1 MAEKSLVTTGE
12 VVYVENS
19 GSLDFGT
26 EVGGG
31 RVKVRLDSDGKTS
44 DENLPWAFPLLPRTV
59 QTTPKKGEG
68 VFILTASAANPNSQ
82 RYYIGPIISQPQFFD
97 NCPYDSNRGEATS
110 LLSSSKP
117 LSKKPL
123 KSITKDKE
131 LTKGSFPDSE
141 DVALIGRGQE
151 DIILKYRNYGGG
163 YRSEINL
170 RAGIRQQPGNNSS
183 EFIKGNVVYNTVDP
197 AYIQIKHDSSG
208 LSGLKDGVG
217 DFIPNKFESK
227 GVRKGASL
235 VNIVADKIN
244 IISHKDT
251 HQFGQ
256 SITDRDELVKENDI
270 DAIMSRL
277 HRAVYGDELITLLQK
292 IVRALKEHTHPCSML
307 RPTIEKTLLE
317 EINENDFEQILSPN
331 VRIS

>member
-1 MAEKSLVTTGE
+1 MDNQSLVVTGQ

-31 RVKVRLDSDGKTS
+31 RIKVRLDSDKQTS
-44 DENLPWAFPLLPRTV
+44 TDKLPWAFPLLPRTF
-59 QTTPKKGEG
+59 QAIPKEGEG
-68 VFILTASAANPNSQ
+68 VFVLTASASNPNSQ

-141 DVALIGRGQE
+141 DVAILGRGQE

-170 RAGIRQQPGNNSS
+170 RSGIRVQPGNNSS
-183 EFIKGNVVYNTVDP
+183 DFIKGNVVYNASDP

-208 LSGLKDGVG
+208 ISGKNIGVG
-217 DFIPNKFESK
+217 DYIPNKFESRSA
-227 GVRKGASL
+227 RKASSM
-235 VNIVADKIN
+235 VNIVADKVN
-244 IISHKDT
+244 IISHKDV

-256 SITDRDELVKENDI
+256 SITDRDELVKTDEI
-270 DAIMSRL
+270 DSIMSKL
-277 HRAVYGDELITLLQK
+277 HRTVYGDELITLLKK
-292 IVRALKEHTHPCSML
+292 IVQALKEHTHPCSMVH
-307 RPTIEKTLLE
+307 PTIEKTILE
-317 EINENDFEQILSPN
+317 EIKEEDFENILSPN